1 MQIFTFANNLPCKG
15 GFVNKN
21 IYERKE
27 IFINVNKRSGEMFVY
42 TKLWLL
48 LKEKGMKRTDL
59 LEVIS
64 SATLAKLGK
73 NENVS
78 TDVLVKIC
86 DFLKCQPAD
95 IMENIT
101 KEDIIETGQKLN
113 DQMNAIMDMLET
125 MTGKTR
131 EELTEE
137 FIKEAP
143 VLIEKLQSGTTDL
156 IGLDELMKDS
166 EKKA

>member
-1 MQIFTFANNLPCKG
+1 
-15 GFVNKN
+15 
-21 IYERKE
+21 
-27 IFINVNKRSGEMFVY
+27 MFVY

-78 TDVLVKIC
+78 TDVLVKVC

-113 DQMNAIMDMLET
+113 DQMNTIMDMLGT

-156 IGLDELMKDS
+156 LGINEFIKDS
-166 EKKA
+166 ENNA

>member
-1 MQIFTFANNLPCKG
+1 
-15 GFVNKN
+15 
-21 IYERKE
+21 
-27 IFINVNKRSGEMFVY
+27 MFVY

-48 LKEKGMKRTDL
+48 LKERGMKRTDL

-95 IMENIT
+95 IVENIT
-101 KEDIIETGQKLN
+101 KEDIIKTSQELN
-113 DQMNAIMDMLET
+113 DQMNAIMDMLGT
-125 MTGKTR
+125 MMGKTR

-137 FIKEAP
+137 FIKDAP
-143 VLIEKLQSGTTDL
+143 ILIEKLKSGTTDL
-156 IGLDELMKDS
+156 IGINELIKDS
-166 EKKA
+166 ENNE

>member
-1 MQIFTFANNLPCKG
+1 
-15 GFVNKN
+15 
-21 IYERKE
+21 
-27 IFINVNKRSGEMFVY
+27 MFVY

-48 LKEKGMKRTDL
+48 LKERGMKRTDL

-78 TDVLVKIC
+78 TDVLAKIC

-95 IMENIT
+95 IVENIT
-101 KEDIIETGQKLN
+101 KEDIIKTSQELN
-113 DQMNAIMDMLET
+113 DQMNAIMDMLGT
-125 MTGKTR
+125 MMGKTR

-137 FIKEAP
+137 FIKDAP
-143 VLIEKLQSGTTDL
+143 ILIEKLKSGTTDL
-156 IGLDELMKDS
+156 IGINELIKDS
-166 EKKA
+166 ENNE

>member
-1 MQIFTFANNLPCKG
+1 
-15 GFVNKN
+15 
-21 IYERKE
+21 
-27 IFINVNKRSGEMFVY
+27 MFVY

-125 MTGKTR
+125 MTGKSR

-143 VLIEKLQSGTTDL
+143 VLMEKLQSGTKDL

>member
-1 MQIFTFANNLPCKG
+1 MAREICQWFICDIKKIFSNANK
-15 GFVNKN
+15 
-21 IYERKE
+21 KE
-27 IFINVNKRSGEMFVY
+27 NEMLVY

-48 LKEKGMKRTDL
+48 LKERGMKKTDL

-78 TDVLVKIC
+78 TEVLARIC

-101 KEDIIETGQKLN
+101 KEDIIEINTKLSEQMMQMLEQLETLTGQTK
-113 DQMNAIMDMLET
+113 
-125 MTGKTR
+125 
-131 EELTEE
+131 EELLDE
-137 FIKEAP
+137 FLKEAP
-143 VLIEKLQSGTTDL
+143 TFIEKMKCGDL
-156 IGLDELMKDS
+156 DIS
-166 EKKA
+166 ETNES